1 MRVDTVRWLALLAIA
16 LLPQSPLAQDAV
28 VTLHSTVS
36 GSKEQPRVMYIVPWQ
51 EPEAAPLDY
60 ALDNQLVQEVFAP
73 IDRDEFMREIQLQS
87 DINQR
92 MNNSDTETR

>member
-1 MRVDTVRWLALLAIA
+1 MRAARWRWLVFFVAVVVQWPTLAE
-16 LLPQSPLAQDAV
+16 DAV
-28 VTLHSTVS
+28 VTLHSTVT

-92 MNNSDTETR
+92 MNNSDSETR